1 MDENRIVGMTR
12 NVAGKFDEGVDR
24 AAGDVRT
31 QAQGQ
36 FDQAAGFAQD
46 MYNRTAHT
54 APHTSV
60 TLDKW
65 LRITIETQP
74 YLAATVALGIGW
86 FFGRLH
92 EPL

>member
-1 MDENRIVGMTR
+1 MDEHRIVGMTR
-12 NVAGKFDEGVDR
+12 NVAGKFDDGVDR
-24 AAGDVRT
+24 ATGDLRT

-46 MYNRTAHT
+46 MYNQTAGT
-54 APHTSV
+54 APHTAV

-86 FFGRLH
+86 FLGRLH
-92 EPL
+92 KPL

>member
-12 NVAGKFDEGVDR
+12 NVAGKFDDGVDC
-24 AAGDVRT
+24 AAGDLRT

-46 MYNRTAHT
+46 IYNQTADT
-54 APHTSV
+54 APHTAV
-60 TLDKW
+60 KLDKW

-86 FFGRLH
+86 FLGRLH
-92 EPL
+92 KPL

>member
-12 NVAGKFDEGVDR
+12 NVAGKFDKGVER
-24 AAGDVRT
+24 AANDVRT

-36 FDQAAGFAQD
+36 LDQAAGFSQD
-46 MYNRTAHT
+46 LHNQSADTVRDTA
-54 APHTSV
+54 V

-74 YLAATVALGIGW
+74 YIAATVALGIGW
-86 FFGRLH
+86 FLGRSH
-92 EPL
+92 KPL

>member
-12 NVAGKFDEGVDR
+12 NVAGKVDEGVDR
-24 AAGDVRT
+24 AASDVRT

-36 FDQAAGFAQD
+36 FDQAAGFAND
-46 MYNRTAHT
+46 MYNQSADTARDT
-54 APHTSV
+54 AV

-74 YLAATVALGIGW
+74 FIAATVALGIGW
-86 FFGRLH
+86 FLGRLH
-92 EPL
+92 KPL

>member
-36 FDQAAGFAQD
+36 FDQAAGFAQ
-46 MYNRTAHT
+46 TAHT

-65 LRITIETQP
+65 LRIMIETQP

-86 FFGRLH
+86 FFGSLH